1 MRLTLRTLLAYLDDI
16 LEPEQAR
23 EIGKK
28 AAESPSAS
36 TLIGRIREV
45 TRRRRL
51 TAPALSGPGVG
62 LDPNV
67 VAEYLDN
74 TLSVEG
80 VSDVEQVCLESDVHL
95 AEVAACHQVLTLVLG
110 EPVTVVPESRER
122 MYALGTSRV
131 EDVLGDAT
139 SMVDDPAAN
148 DVPEP
153 QSEEGRAV
161 A

>member
-95 AEVAACHQVLTLVLG
+95 AEVAAC
-110 EPVTVVPESRER
+110 S
-122 MYALGTSRV
+122 
-131 EDVLGDAT
+131 
-139 SMVDDPAAN
+139 
-148 DVPEP
+148 
-153 QSEEGRAV
+153 
-161 A
+161 